1 MFSSILINKSQ
12 PLEQFAIQIIL
23 NCYGFFINNLVIYF
37 NLIVILIIFY
47 FIYPLFNY
55 KKIPNNLQL
64 FSQDIYKFLITLFY
78 QQTNNFTS
86 LQYFPLISSIF
97 LIILISNL
105 LGLTPFGFTI
115 TSHLYITAFI
125 SVSIFFGITL
135 LGFINNKFNFFK
147 YFVPSG
153 VSNKTLLYFLIGIEI
168 ISYIIRPLS
177 LAIRLF
183 ANMLAGHTL
192 LFILS
197 GFAIQISKKKV
208 LYLVFIPISIIL
220 LVFFLEL
227 AIAFIQAYV
236 FTILLIIYI
245 NEIYNVNSH

>member
-1 MFSSILINKSQ
+1 MVMQ
-12 PLEQFAIQIIL
+12 PLEQFVIQIIL
-23 NCYGFFINNLVIYF
+23 NFYGVILTNLLVYF
-37 NLIVILIIFY
+37 GLVILIILVY
-47 FIYPLFNY
+47 FIYPLVIY
-55 KKIPNNLQL
+55 KKIPNSLQL
-64 FSQDIYKFLITLFY
+64 LVQDIYKFILSLFY
-78 QQTNNFTS
+78 QQTNNYTC
-86 LQYFPLISSIF
+86 LQYLPLILSIF
-97 LIILISNL
+97 VIILISNL

-125 SVSIFFGITL
+125 SISIFFGVTL
-135 LGFINNKFNFFK
+135 LGFINNKFNFLK

-153 VSNKTLLYFLIGIEI
+153 VSNKLLLYFLIGIEV

-183 ANMLAGHTL
+183 ANMLAGHTS

-197 GFAIQISKKKV
+197 GFAIQISQKKILFLIV
-208 LYLVFIPISIIL
+208 IPIIVIL